1 MWRIS
6 KVMKFARRL
15 ALLAALAVAV
25 AAVVGGTTARSAPE
39 AAKPR
44 LITFGTCGQLLDYAK
59 AQTKRFVGPGGF
71 GPVPGIADTAVPAP
85 TAEGSARAA
94 SPVQGVDYSGTNV
107 QEEGVDEPDLV
118 KTNGKTLFTVANGS
132 LRAVD
137 VGGVRPRLL
146 DSLALDRRMGH
157 ELLLHGDRLLV
168 ISRGGYWIEPLPAA
182 TARMIAPQPAQSVL
196 AEVDVS
202 NPSSLRLVRTLTLDG
217 SYVSARLV
225 GAAARIVT
233 AAQIPAS
240 LPFQP
245 PTDGSP
251 EAIAKAERANKAV
264 LDRSKIGAWLPSYRI
279 KRSGAKAAGKAR
291 PLVQC
296 RHVRRPTSFSGV
308 GMLTVLTV
316 DLAKGLE
323 PVDSAAVLTDGRI
336 VYASPES
343 LYVATERWAD
353 RPAPGEDP
361 DDQTG
366 ISTEIHKFDISSPVK
381 THYRGSGRVSGYL
394 LNQWSLSEYRGV
406 LRVVSTESPAWWGSG
421 REAESYVTTLRLAG
435 GNLVQAGRVGG
446 LGKGERVYSVRFVG
460 DTGYVVTFR
469 QIDPLYTLDL
479 SQPERPRVL
488 GELKIP
494 GYSAYLHPI
503 GEDLLLGVG
512 QDADDDGRALGTQLS
527 IFDVSDLRKPD
538 AAAHRAPR
546 PRLVGGRARPP
557 RVPLLAAH
565 RARDDPVRAARR
577 RLPRRPRPRDRPARP
592 CRARRAVADPPL
604 ARRRRQRVHGLR
616 ERCPGEQPGD
626 ARRARLVGFPAGQVV
641 RSRPAR
647 VHLICPGNTVLD
659 RRHQHRS
666 PARRR
671 VLPRPLRLG
680 RTGCRRARSGRL
692 HDVHGGREER
702 RGREPASG

>member
-1 MWRIS
+1 M
-6 KVMKFARRL
+6 
-15 ALLAALAVAV
+15 
-25 AAVVGGTTARSAPE
+25 
-39 AAKPR
+39 
-44 LITFGTCGQLLDYAK
+44 
-59 AQTKRFVGPGGF
+59 
-71 GPVPGIADTAVPAP
+71 
-85 TAEGSARAA
+85 
-94 SPVQGVDYSGTNV
+94 
-107 QEEGVDEPDLV
+107 
-118 KTNGKTLFTVANGS
+118 
-132 LRAVD
+132 
-137 VGGVRPRLL
+137 
-146 DSLALDRRMGH
+146 
-157 ELLLHGDRLLV
+157 
-168 ISRGGYWIEPLPAA
+168 
-182 TARMIAPQPAQSVL
+182 
-196 AEVDVS
+196 
-202 NPSSLRLVRTLTLDG
+202 RTLTLDG

-381 THYRGSGRVSGYL
+381 THYRGTGRVSGYL

-527 IFDVSDLRKPD
+527 IFDVSDLRKPTRLHTERLGRGWSEAEHD
-538 AAAHRAPR
+538 HHAFLFWPRTGLVMIPFEQRA
-546 PRLVGGRARPP
+546 VGFRVGRARGI
-557 RVPLLAAH
+557 
-565 RARDDPVRAARR
+565 DP
-577 RLPRRPRPRDRPARP
+577 
-592 CRARRAVADPPL
+592 
-604 ARRRRQRVHGLR
+604 
-616 ERCPGEQPGD
+616 
-626 ARRARLVGFPAGQVV
+626 
-641 RSRPAR
+641 
-647 VHLICPGNTVLD
+647 
-659 RRHQHRS
+659 
-666 PARRR
+666 
-671 VLPRPLRLG
+671 LG
-680 RTGCRRARSGRL
+680 RVEHDAQWPIRRSLVVGDSVFTVSENGVLESSLATL
-692 HDVHGGREER
+692 AER
-702 RGREPASG
+702 GWSAFPPAK